1 MQLTNREQ
9 ELILD
14 ALAMLLESYAYESKE
29 SQEVFALYQKMGV
42 EFLND

>member
-14 ALAMLLESYAYESKE
+14 ALVFLMESYAEDDKKF
-29 SQEVFALYQKMGV
+29 QEVFALYQKMGV